1 MSEKSQSNNTL
12 TYTSIEE
19 IEIKV
24 KRQRDFFRNEMSD
37 NIKER
42 SNALKRL
49 LEEIESNEDK
59 IMEAMYL
66 DFQKSNFE
74 AFATE
79 IGLIKSELKLAIK
92 NIKKW
97 SSRSFKGYSIL
108 SYPAKLYTEAIPL
121 GNTLI
126 FSPWNYPFLLAISP
140 LIGAISAG
148 NTAIIKPSEL
158 TVNTSKLIE
167 AIVKNCFDPGHV
179 DVVQGA
185 KNESEALLE
194 FSFDFIFFTGSTA
207 VGNSVYKKAAEHL
220 CPVLL
225 ELGGKS
231 PCIVHQDADIEIAA
245 RRIVW
250 GKFLNGGQTCVSPD
264 YLLVHKD
271 IKEALLAKMNDYIVK
286 FYGKDVSESQDYPRI
301 INQKN
306 FDRLTKLMSDAKIIS
321 GGKNERDQLYIEPTI
336 IELETAESQL
346 MEEEIFGPL
355 LPILNYESIL
365 EINEIIAKNPKPL
378 AIYVFTDNED
388 FANKLLSENP
398 SGDACINDVVSHFG
412 EKKISV
418 GGIGN
423 SGFGKYRGKK
433 SFEVF
438 SHQRSIFK
446 RRLWP
451 DLPLRYPP
459 YKNKITLLKA
469 LLNKL

>member
-1 MSEKSQSNNTL
+1 MSEKSQSINTDN
-12 TYTSIEE
+12 YTSVEE

-24 KRQRDFFRNEMSD
+24 KRQRDFFRNEMSG

-42 SNALKRL
+42 INALKRL
-49 LEEIESNEDK
+49 LKEIETNEDK
-59 IMEAMYL
+59 IMQAMYL

-74 AFATE
+74 VFATE

-92 NIKKW
+92 KVKKW
-97 SSRSFKGYSIL
+97 SDRTFKGYSIL
-108 SYPAKLYTEAIPL
+108 SYPAKLYSEAIPL

-148 NTAIIKPSEL
+148 NTAIVKPSEL
-158 TVNTSKLIE
+158 TFNTSKLIE
-167 AIVKNCFDPGHV
+167 SIIKNCFDPGHV

-185 KNESEALLE
+185 KYESEALLE
-194 FSFDFIFFTGSTA
+194 FSFDFIFFTGSTV

-220 CPVLL
+220 CPALL

-231 PCIVHQDADIEIAA
+231 PCIVHQDADIETAA

-264 YLLVHKD
+264 YLLVHVD
-271 IKEALLAKMNDYIVK
+271 IKDALLSKMKYYIQK
-286 FYGKDVSESQDYPRI
+286 FYGKDASESQDYPRI

-306 FDRLTKLMSDAKIIS
+306 FDRLKNLMAGSKLIS
-321 GGKNERDQLYIEPTI
+321 GGKTIKEQLYIEPTLV
-336 IELETAESQL
+336 ELDSVNSPL
-346 MEEEIFGPL
+346 MQEEIFGPI
-355 LPILNYESIL
+355 LPVLSYESIL
-365 EINEIIAKNPKPL
+365 DINEIIDNNPNPL
-378 AIYVFTDNED
+378 AIYVFTDNDD

-398 SGDACINDVVSHFG
+398 SGDACLNDVVSHFG

-418 GGIGN
+418 GGIGE

-433 SFEVF
+433 SFDVF

-446 RRLWP
+446 RRIWP

-459 YKNKITLLKA
+459 YKNKITLLRA
-469 LLNKL
+469 LMNKL